1 MSSLQLVIDQGDR
14 PAERYSLQGDR
25 VHVGRSTGN
34 ELSFPE
40 DPRLS
45 RNHLVFERR
54 GDLWTVRDL
63 GSKNGTFVNEQR
75 ISAEHPLTE
84 GDVVS
89 AGELTFR
96 LSSPEHAGAGHSV
109 MIVGDEADDRE
120 DQFSKTVVTDLSS
133 FLKGTSSS
141 LDRPGVVQKHMEA
154 LVRAGRELAGLR
166 PLNELFELI
175 LDLSLSAVS
184 ARRGVL
190 MLLEDGELVPKAAKG
205 DNFRISK
212 VVCEQVIEGRKSL
225 LVKDTQ
231 FEQALL
237 SSHSIAAEAVKS
249 LVAVP
254 LQTNNDVIGL
264 IYLDTP
270 HIIAPFTEEDLS
282 LLTVMANVAAI
293 RLEHARLAV
302 VEQAERI
309 MQRDLEQAG
318 EIQRGLIPRET
329 PEVQGMEVAGFN
341 EACRTVGGDYY
352 DFFPYPDGKLGVVL
366 ADVAGKGMPAALMM
380 SGLHA
385 RTHLLLEEP
394 SSPGAFLTRLN
405 RSMVGYCPANRF
417 ITMTAVQFD
426 ANTGEVQYS
435 SAGHNP
441 AILVRSD
448 GKVELIKDS
457 GLILGILKVAS
468 YEDRTVMLDDGDMLV
483 LYSDGITEAT
493 RVGADEE
500 FGEDRLCRVLSANSH
515 LPATQLIDV
524 VLRAQAYF
532 TDNAPNFDDA
542 TLVIIRRGGPKG
554 PRTWGSTLTDHL

>member
-1 MSSLQLVIDQGDR
+1 MPAFQLVIDQTGEHSR
-14 PAERYSLQGDR
+14 NYPLQSDR
-25 VHVGRSTGN
+25 VHIGRSAGN

-54 GDLWTVRDL
+54 GDLWVVRDL
-63 GSKNGTFVNEQR
+63 SSKNGTFVNGHR
-75 ISAEHPLTE
+75 ITTEHPLAM

-89 AGELTFR
+89 AGELSIR
-96 LSSPEHAGAGHSV
+96 LAEEEVTETGHSV
-109 MIVGDEADDRE
+109 LIVNDDAGVE
-120 DQFSKTVVTDLSS
+120 EHPFSKTVVADLSS
-133 FLKGTSSS
+133 FLN
-141 LDRPGVVQKHMEA
+141 RPSGLTEQSGAAQKQMEA

-190 MLLEDGELVPKAAKG
+190 MLLEDGKLTPKAAKG

-212 VVCEQVIEGRKSL
+212 AVCEQVMEHRKSL
-225 LVKDTQ
+225 LVQDTQ
-231 FEQALL
+231 FEQALM

-249 LVAVP
+249 LIAVP

-270 HIIAPFTEEDLS
+270 HIIAPFTEDDLS

-293 RLEHARLAV
+293 RLEHARLAA

-318 EIQRGLIPRET
+318 EIQRGLLPEAIPEA
-329 PEVQGMEVAGFN
+329 PGLEIAGFN
-341 EACRTVGGDYY
+341 EPCRTVGGDYY
-352 DFFPYPDGKLGVVL
+352 DFFPYADGRLAVVL
-366 ADVAGKGMPAALMM
+366 ADVAGKGMPASLMM

-385 RTHLLLEEP
+385 RSHLLLEEP
-394 SSPGAFLTRLN
+394 TSPAAFLTRLN
-405 RSMVGYCPANRF
+405 RSIVGFCPANRF
-417 ITMTAVQFD
+417 ITMAAVLID
-426 ANTGEVQYS
+426 PATGVVQYA

-441 AILVRSD
+441 AILVRAN
-448 GKVELIKDS
+448 GKTELIRDS

-468 YEDRTVMLDDGDMLV
+468 YEDRAVQLEDGDLLV
-483 LYSDGITEAT
+483 LYSDGISEAT
-493 RVGADEE
+493 RAGEDEE
-500 FGEDRLCRVLSANSH
+500 FGEERLCRVLSANAH
-515 LPATQLIDV
+515 LPAAQLIDL
-524 VLRAQAYF
+524 VLRARAHF
-532 TDNAPNFDDA
+532 THHAPNFDDA
-542 TLVIIRRGGPKG
+542 TLVVVRKG
-554 PRTWGSTLTDHL
+554 KPRSVPTWSTLSGD

>member
-1 MSSLQLVIDQGDR
+1 MSALQLVIEQSDR
-14 PAERYSLQGDR
+14 PSERYTLQGDR
-25 VHVGRSTGN
+25 VHVGRSAGN

-63 GSKNGTFVNEQR
+63 GSKNGTYVNDNR
-75 ISAEHPLTE
+75 ISGEHPLTE
-84 GDVVS
+84 GDVIT
-89 AGELTFR
+89 AGELTMR
-96 LSSPEHAGAGHSV
+96 LASAASSGTGHSV
-109 MIVGDEADDRE
+109 MIVGDETDDSGHP
-120 DQFSKTVVTDLSS
+120 FSKTVVTDLSA
-133 FLKGTSSS
+133 FLKGPSSS
-141 LDRPGVVQKHMEA
+141 LEQPGVVQKQMEA

-166 PLNELFELI
+166 PINELFDLI

-190 MLLEDGELVPKAAKG
+190 MLLEGGELVPKAAKG

-212 VVCEQVIEGRKSL
+212 AVCEQVMQQRKSL

-231 FEQALL
+231 FEQALMA
-237 SSHSIAAEAVKS
+237 SHSIAAESVKS
-249 LVAVP
+249 LIAVP

-302 VEQAERI
+302 VEQAERL
-309 MQRDLEQAG
+309 MQRDLEQAA
-318 EIQRGLIPRET
+318 EIQRGLLPMEIPQA
-329 PEVQGMEVAGFN
+329 PGLEVAGFN
-341 EACRTVGGDYY
+341 EPCRTVGGDYY
-352 DFFPYPDGKLGVVL
+352 DFFPYPDGKLAVVL

-394 SSPGAFLTRLN
+394 TPPGAFLTRLN
-405 RSMVGYCPANRF
+405 RAMVGFCPANRF
-417 ITMTAVQFD
+417 ITMAAVLID
-426 ANTGEVQYS
+426 PLSGDVLYS

-441 AILVRSD
+441 AILIR
-448 GKVELIKDS
+448 GNGNVELIKDS

-468 YEDRTVMLDDGDMLV
+468 YEDRRVTLEDGDMLV

-493 RVGADEE
+493 REGQDEE
-500 FGEDRLCRVLSANSH
+500 FGENRLCRVLSANAH
-515 LPATQLIDV
+515 LPASQLVDV
-524 VLRAQAYF
+524 VLRARNYF
-532 TDNAPNFDDA
+532 TDGAPNFDDA
-542 TLVIIRRGGPKG
+542 TLVIVRRGEPKG
-554 PRTWGSTLTDHL
+554 PRTWGTLDGSA

>member
-1 MSSLQLVIDQGDR
+1 MAALQLVIEQSDR
-14 PAERYSLQGDR
+14 PSERYTLQGDR
-25 VHVGRSTGN
+25 VHVGRSAGN

-75 ISAEHPLTE
+75 IGGEHPLTE
-84 GDVVS
+84 GDVVT
-89 AGELTFR
+89 AGELTMR
-96 LSSPEHAGAGHSV
+96 LASASSAGTGHSV
-109 MIVGDEADDRE
+109 MIVGDETDDSGHP
-120 DQFSKTVVTDLSS
+120 FSKTVVTDLSA
-133 FLKGTSSS
+133 FLKGPSAS
-141 LDRPGVVQKHMEA
+141 LQQPGVAQKQMEA

-190 MLLEDGELVPKAAKG
+190 MLLEGGELVPKAAKG
-205 DNFRISK
+205 DNFRISQA
-212 VVCEQVIEGRKSL
+212 VCVQVMEQRKSL

-231 FEQALL
+231 FEQALMA
-237 SSHSIAAEAVKS
+237 SHSIAAESVKS
-249 LVAVP
+249 LIAVP

-270 HIIAPFTEEDLS
+270 HIIAPFTEDDLS

-302 VEQAERI
+302 VEQAERL

-318 EIQRGLIPRET
+318 EIQRGLLPIEIPRAD
-329 PEVQGMEVAGFN
+329 GLEVAGFN
-341 EACRTVGGDYY
+341 EPCRTVGGDYY
-352 DFFPYPDGKLGVVL
+352 DFFPYPDGKLAVVL

-385 RTHLLLEEP
+385 RTHLLLEDATP
-394 SSPGAFLTRLN
+394 PGAFLTRLN
-405 RSMVGYCPANRF
+405 RSMVGFCPANRF
-417 ITMTAVQFD
+417 ITMAAVLID
-426 ANTGEVQYS
+426 PLSGDLLYS

-441 AILVRSD
+441 AVLIRSN
-448 GKVELIKDS
+448 GRVELIKDS

-468 YEDRTVMLDDGDMLV
+468 YEDRRITLDDGDMLV

-493 RVGADEE
+493 RQGEDEE
-500 FGEDRLCRVLSANSH
+500 FGEDRLCRVLSANAH
-515 LPATQLIDV
+515 LPASQLVDV
-524 VLRAQAYF
+524 VLRARNYF
-532 TDNAPNFDDA
+532 TDGAPNFDDA
-542 TLVIIRRGGPKG
+542 TLVIVRRGEPKG
-554 PRTWGSTLTDHL
+554 PRTWGTLDGGL

>member
-1 MSSLQLVIDQGDR
+1 MAPLQLVIEQSDR
-14 PAERYSLQGDR
+14 PSERYSLQGDR
-25 VHVGRSTGN
+25 VHVGRSAGN

-54 GDLWTVRDL
+54 GNLWTVRDL
-63 GSKNGTFVNEQR
+63 GSKNGTFVNDQR
-75 ISAEHPLTE
+75 IGGEHPLTE
-84 GDVVS
+84 GDVVT
-89 AGELTFR
+89 AGELTMR
-96 LSSPEHAGAGHSV
+96 LASASSAGTGHSV
-109 MIVGDEADDRE
+109 MIVGDETDDSE
-120 DQFSKTVVTDLSS
+120 HPFSKTVVTDLSA
-133 FLKGTSSS
+133 FLKGPSAS
-141 LDRPGVVQKHMEA
+141 LQQPGVAQKQMEA

-190 MLLEDGELVPKAAKG
+190 MLLEGGELVPKAAKG
-205 DNFRISK
+205 DNFRISQA
-212 VVCEQVIEGRKSL
+212 VCEQVMEQRKSL

-231 FEQALL
+231 FEQALM
-237 SSHSIAAEAVKS
+237 SSHSIAAESVKS
-249 LVAVP
+249 LIAVP

-270 HIIAPFTEEDLS
+270 HIIAPFTEDDLS

-302 VEQAERI
+302 VEQAERL

-318 EIQRGLIPRET
+318 EIQRGLLPMEIPRT
-329 PEVQGMEVAGFN
+329 DGLEVAGFN
-341 EACRTVGGDYY
+341 EPCRTVGGDYY
-352 DFFPYPDGKLGVVL
+352 DFFPYPDGKLAVVL

-385 RTHLLLEEP
+385 RTHLLLEDATP
-394 SSPGAFLTRLN
+394 PGAFLTRLN
-405 RSMVGYCPANRF
+405 RSMVGFCPANRF
-417 ITMTAVQFD
+417 ITMATVLID
-426 ANTGEVQYS
+426 PLSGDLLYS

-441 AILVRSD
+441 AVLIRSN
-448 GKVELIKDS
+448 GSVELIKDS

-468 YEDRTVMLDDGDMLV
+468 YEDRRITLNDGDMLV

-493 RVGADEE
+493 RQGQDEE
-500 FGEDRLCRVLSANSH
+500 FGEDRLCRVLSANAH
-515 LPATQLIDV
+515 LPASQLVDV
-524 VLRAQAYF
+524 VLRARNYF
-532 TDNAPNFDDA
+532 TDGAPNFDDA
-542 TLVIIRRGGPKG
+542 TLVIVRRGEPKG
-554 PRTWGSTLTDHL
+554 PRTWGTLDGGL